1 MHDLG
6 PIVGRFRGQRVA
18 VVMGG
23 LSHERAVSLNT
34 GAAIAGALRD
44 RGYDVV
50 AIDAGRDVVDQ
61 LRASGAAVV
70 YNALHGSYGEDGRF
84 QGLLDWLG
92 VPYTGE
98 GLEASHLAFQKAHAK
113 ALMRAAGVPVAA
125 DVVWT
130 AAAFASASPADLPFP
145 LPAVVKPVAEG
156 SSVGVS
162 IVRDA
167 DDWARAQ
174 GVIAGK
180 GDVLIEA
187 FVAGPEL
194 SVAILGDAVLG
205 AVEVEASRT
214 FYDYDAK
221 YAAGSGTQYHLPPRL
236 PAAQIAA
243 AEAAALASH
252 RLLGCHGATRTDVIL
267 GPAGPVVLEVN
278 TLPGM
283 TATSLVPK
291 IAAARG
297 LSFGELLERILDKA
311 RCGLPQ
317 EVPHGA

>member
-1 MHDLG
+1 M
-6 PIVGRFRGQRVA
+6 GRFRGHRVA

-23 LSHERAVSLNT
+23 LSHERAVSLRT
-34 GAAIAGALRD
+34 GAAIAAALRD

-50 AIDAGRDVVDQ
+50 EIDAGRDIVDQ
-61 LRASGAAVV
+61 LRSSGATVV

-113 ALMRAAGVPVAA
+113 SLMREAGVPVAR
-125 DVVWT
+125 DVVLT
-130 AAAFASASPADLPFP
+130 AETFAASTPADLPFP

-167 DDWARAQ
+167 SEWAAAQ
-174 GVIAGK
+174 AAIAGK
-180 GDVLIEA
+180 GQVLIEA

-205 AVEVEASRT
+205 AVEVEATRT

-221 YAAGSGTQYHLPPRL
+221 YAAGSGTRYHLPPRL
-236 PAAQIAA
+236 DADTIRAAG
-243 AEAAALASH
+243 AAALATH
-252 RLLGCHGATRTDVIL
+252 RLLGCRGATRTDIIV
-267 GPAGPVVLEVN
+267 GADGPVVLEVN

-297 LSFGELLERILDKA
+297 LSFGELLERILDGA

-317 EVPHGA
+317 EVSHGA